1 MKFSFAR
8 VTSRG
13 AVIGLCAM
21 LSAGPVL
28 AADKSALVP
37 AVLVVDL
44 PQVLHASK
52 AGQGVQ
58 NTVGQ
63 AMQTYSKEVA
73 REEDDLQRMRAEL
86 ERQHTALSQ
95 QALDTKA
102 KALQLRYQDLN
113 RNVQNK
119 RQAMQQAYNDAMVKV
134 EKAALDIVGELAKE
148 RGANLVVLK
157 QAVVFSPDSSDV
169 TSEVLARLD
178 KNLASVAVALP
189 KMSDAGVAASTPPRR
204 ERKSASKARSQEQAQ
219 KPATLQLEPQLEQQ
233 Q

>member
-1 MKFSFAR
+1 MKFGFAR
-8 VTSRG
+8 ATSRA
-13 AVIGLCAM
+13 AVIVLGVV
-21 LSAGPVL
+21 LSAMPVL

-44 PQVLHASK
+44 PQVLHSSK

-73 REEDDLQRMRAEL
+73 REEDDLQRLRAEL

-95 QALDTKA
+95 TALDAKA
-102 KALQLRYQDLN
+102 KSLQLRYQDLN

-119 RQAMQQAYNDAMVKV
+119 RQAMQQAYNEAMVKV

-169 TSEVLARLD
+169 TSEVLSRLD
-178 KNLASVAVALP
+178 KNLAAVAVALP
-189 KMSDAGVAASTPPRR
+189 SVSDVGAVAAAPRR
-204 ERKSASKARSQEQAQ
+204 ERRSASKARTQQQAQ
-219 KPATLQLEPQLEQQ
+219 QPGTLQLQPQLEPQQ
-233 Q
+233 

>member
-1 MKFSFAR
+1 MQSRLAR
-8 VTSRG
+8 AACCIIVV
-13 AVIGLCAM
+13 AVGAM
-21 LSAGPVL
+21 LATPVTR

-58 NTVGQ
+58 NTVGE
-63 AMQTYSKEVA
+63 AMQAYSKEVA
-73 REEDDLQRMRAEL
+73 RDEDDLQRMRADL

-95 QALDTKA
+95 QALDAKA
-102 KALQLRYQDLN
+102 KALQLRYQELN
-113 RNVQNK
+113 RNVQAK

-134 EKAALDIVGELAKE
+134 EKAALTIVGDLAKE

-169 TSEVLARLD
+169 TTEVLARLD
-178 KNLASVAVALP
+178 KKLASVTVALP
-189 KMSDAGVAASTPPRR
+189 KIGDAAAPTASRR
-204 ERKSASKARSQEQAQ
+204 EHRPPQKGKNQLPERTEQR
-219 KPATLQLEPQLEQQ
+219 PLLNLEPQQ
-233 Q
+233 

>member
-1 MKFSFAR
+1 
-8 VTSRG
+8 
-13 AVIGLCAM
+13 M
-21 LSAGPVL
+21 LSAAPAP

-44 PQVLHASK
+44 PQVLHVSK

-58 NTVGQ
+58 NTVSQ

-73 REEDDLQRMRAEL
+73 RQEDDLQRMRADL
-86 ERQHTALSQ
+86 ERQHTAMSQ
-95 QALDTKA
+95 SALDAKA
-102 KALQLRYQDLN
+102 KALQLRYQELN

-134 EKAALDIVGELAKE
+134 EKAALNIVGDLAKE

-169 TSEVLARLD
+169 TSEVLTRLD
-178 KNLASVAVALP
+178 KNLDAVTVVLPKTGDAGAVA
-189 KMSDAGVAASTPPRR
+189 SAPRH
-204 ERKSASKARSQEQAQ
+204 ERRSASKARSQQQAQ
-219 KPATLQLEPQLEQQ
+219 QPLQMEPQLEPQQ
-233 Q
+233 

>member
-1 MKFSFAR
+1 MQFSFAR
-8 VTSRG
+8 ATSC
-13 AVIGLCAM
+13 AAIIGLCAM
-21 LSAGPVL
+21 LSAVPAV

-58 NTVGQ
+58 NTVSQ

-73 REEDDLQRMRAEL
+73 REEDDLQRMRSEL

-95 QALDTKA
+95 TALDAKA

-169 TSEVLARLD
+169 TSEVLTRLD

-189 KMSDAGVAASTPPRR
+189 KMSDAGVAASPPRR
-204 ERKSASKARSQEQAQ
+204 ERRSASKARTQEQAQ
-219 KPATLQLEPQLEQQ
+219 QPATLQLEPQLEPQQ
-233 Q
+233 